1 MKKALILTLVLFVTI
16 SVVVILGN
24 VITIGEKFT
33 TVFGTPYV
41 EYAFYLL
48 LVGLFTYLVYYAILE
63 PMRRIHNAPEF
74 PMLSVEE
81 KAKGISDEVYR
92 KRLVSFGEKISDN
105 CYYLDVKKREAHQTE
120 LKNELSSLSTSQDTE
135 QIKAFLDKELRER
148 YKAVD
153 RQIMKYG
160 SKVFIIT
167 AISSSSLIDTLATMG
182 LNYRMVADIVR
193 SSGFRPNKLQ
203 LVKMYYY
210 VISSAFF
217 SYFFQGVSDSVD
229 GIVDSLSDA
238 SDIDVTDVEIP
249 DVDVSTVDYTQ
260 YVKNL
265 NIPGIPLGPLADGLA
280 NAVMTIAIGYIAKY
294 YLQKGSKELK
304 GANGRR
310 IKLKAKLKAL
320 GQVPKL
326 LVEVP
331 ELIGNS
337 GLSWVMKGF
346 DKAYDKMNKK
356 KSPDD
361 NEVLKDLD
369 DYDEIPDPIETKP
382 KKKWWLNFWNK

>member
-1 MKKALILTLVLFVTI
+1 MKKVLILTIILFVT
-16 SVVVILGN
+16 VFAVVILGN

-33 TVFGTPYV
+33 KVFGTPYI
-41 EYAFYLL
+41 EYLFYLL
-48 LVGLFTYLVYYAILE
+48 LLGAFAYLVYYAILE
-63 PMRRIHNAPEF
+63 PMSRIHHAPEF
-74 PMLSVEE
+74 PVLSVEE
-81 KAKGISDEVYR
+81 KEEGVSDEVYR
-92 KRLVSFGEKISDN
+92 KRLVSFGEKICDN
-105 CYYLDVKKREAHQTE
+105 CYYLAVKKREAHQTV
-120 LKNELSSLSTSQDTE
+120 LKTEFSALSASQDTE
-135 QIKAFLDKELRER
+135 QIKTFLDKELKER

-217 SYFFQGVSDSVD
+217 SYFFQGVSDSLD
-229 GIVDSLSDA
+229 GVVDSVSDA

-249 DVDVSTVDYTQ
+249 DVDMSTVDYTQ

-280 NAVMTIAIGYIAKY
+280 NAVMTIAIGYIAKC

-310 IKLKAKLKAL
+310 VKLKSKLKAL
-320 GQVPKL
+320 GQIPRL
-326 LVEVP
+326 LVEIP
-331 ELIGNS
+331 EQIGSS
-337 GLSWVMKGF
+337 GLSWVVKGF
-346 DKAYDKMNKK
+346 DKAYGKMSRK
-356 KSPDD
+356 KSPENND
-361 NEVLKDLD
+361 VLKDIE
-369 DYDEIPDPIETKP
+369 DYAEEQEPKETKP
-382 KKKWWLNFWNK
+382 KKKGIFNFWK